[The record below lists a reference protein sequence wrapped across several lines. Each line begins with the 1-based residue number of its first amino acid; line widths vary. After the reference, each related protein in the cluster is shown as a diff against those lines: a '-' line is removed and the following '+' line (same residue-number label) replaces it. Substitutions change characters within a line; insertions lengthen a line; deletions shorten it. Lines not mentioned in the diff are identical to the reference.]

1 MLLLRVMLALLAP
14 LGLLLPL
21 LLLLPLPPPAPPPP
35 APRYMLARSPMR
47 KPHVPGV
54 RLLVRLRWNTVVIG
68 RAVRAPP
75 LRSAGVLTLSD
86 RRRPLPVAS
95 SGVHPRGDAACCC
108 CCCCMRASGDGS
120 APSDELSVV

>member
-21 LLLLPLPPPAPPPP
+21 LLLLPLPP

-86 RRRPLPVAS
+86 RGRPLPVAS

-108 CCCCMRASGDGS
+108 CCMRASGDGS